1 MTKEIEALETMDEY
15 SDEEY
20 SAYLEY
26 TALKDQCMIEPTTLY
41 INKDHEFLSE
51 WDYFANADGLNVKI
65 IDGDTKICCL
75 LYTSPS
81 PRDGL
86 LSRMP
91 SSA

>member
-26 TALKDQCMIEPTTLY
+26 TALKDQCVIEPTTLY

-51 WDYFANADGLNVKI
+51 WEYFAKTDNLEVKI
-65 IDGDTKICCL
+65 IDGDTRIC
-75 LYTSPS
+75 
-81 PRDGL
+81 
-86 LSRMP
+86 
-91 SSA
+91 

>member
-1 MTKEIEALETMDEY
+1 MAKDIDALETMDEY

-65 IDGDTKICCL
+65 IDGDTKIC
-75 LYTSPS
+75 
-81 PRDGL
+81 
-86 LSRMP
+86 
-91 SSA
+91 